1 MVRRSR
7 RGSWLGVRFG
17 ALLALAVLALAPA
30 PVALGASFEGNG
42 ALGQFQEGAA
52 EEATT
57 STATSTTS
65 TTGSETTPH
74 NSGSIVAIVVAVV
87 VALLLAVGFVIFR
100 DARKW
105 APAGD
110 AELLEA
116 TASRHSPAAM
126 QKRRAKAKAA
136 RKQRKRNR

>member
-1 MVRRSR
+1 V
-7 RGSWLGVRFG
+7 GALLVL
-17 ALLALAVLALAPA
+17 ALLALSPA

-42 ALGQFQEGAA
+42 ALGKLQEGAA

-65 TTGSETTPH
+65 TGSTETTTH
-74 NSGSIVAIVVAVV
+74 NSGSIIAVLVAVV
-87 VALLLAVGFVIFR
+87 VVLLAGVAFVIFR

-110 AELLEA
+110 SDLLEA

-136 RKQRKRNR
+136 RKQRKRTR